1 MNSHSRITPRAPRAR
16 RRPAAATLGS
26 LAIAVGL
33 ALTGGLAA
41 APAHAQASAVQV
53 DIASQP
59 LSEAL
64 LELAEQT
71 RLQILF
77 APDIVAGKTAPALR
91 GSFTADQALA
101 ALLKGTGLR
110 YQRQG
115 DRFMLT
121 AGEPDMLNAVTV
133 IGMAERH
140 SMTEGTGSYTTR
152 ISSIASKT
160 EQSFREIPQSVSV
173 VTRQQME
180 DQNITD
186 IRQAML
192 AVPGVTYNGVD
203 FYSRGFAITSMQID
217 GGAPLALGS
226 YNYDP
231 QQQMAFYDRVE
242 VMRGASGL
250 LGGVGDPGGIIN
262 LVRKKPLAQDQLK
275 VSLAAGSWDD
285 LRTEIDASGKLAA
298 NGKLRGRG
306 VFSYQNSDSYIDHR
320 HTERPAVYGVL
331 EADLGPDTLLTVGG
345 SYSQINND
353 GAPPTLPRYSNGADL
368 GLSRSANLSQPWAYD
383 DTDRW
388 EVFGQLE
395 HRFRNGWIAKLNATH
410 TDQKTD
416 RMWNYTSGS
425 VDPVTLGGLTW
436 GAGTAKSSNRQD
448 MVDAN
453 LSGTF
458 DVLGRTHE
466 FVVGADWQRV
476 RSDWVNSNLAVNY
489 RDPVD
494 PFNPGAWN
502 PGRTDADYNY
512 SAHYGPW
519 GQEQV
524 GGYAL
529 LRLHPTDSLS
539 AVAGARISRYEF
551 SQIINTKRGAADWQ
565 VFQDAKFNEATEITP
580 YGGLIYDLNEQ
591 WSVYGSYSAIYKP
604 QPLVMQG
611 PQPGSAL
618 PPIKGKSFEAG
629 IKGELFDGA
638 ANATLSLFNVE
649 RTGTAVLDPAYESS
663 SSAYDGNCCYLA
675 QGKVVSRG
683 VDLELGGE
691 IATGWQVTAGYTFNT
706 TKDKSTGTRYS
717 SVTPKHLFKLAT
729 AYRLPGDLA
738 KWTVGGSMLLQSASY
753 VSGTARD
760 ASGDFVPFDFNQGG
774 YAILNAM
781 VRYQITPHWNM
792 TLNVNNLTDR
802 VYYQQ
807 IGTLNGNNVYGTP
820 RNAMLTLR
828 GTF

>member
-1 MNSHSRITPRAPRAR
+1 MPAR
-16 RRPAAATLGS
+16 LTVGS
-26 LAIAVGL
+26 LALSVAL
-33 ALTGGLAA
+33 ALAGGLGAS
-41 APAHAQASAVQV
+41 PVHAQPAAVQV
-53 DIASQP
+53 DIAPQP

-64 LELAEQT
+64 LQLAEQT

-77 APDIVAGKTAPALR
+77 APDLVAGKAAPALR

-101 ALLKGTGLR
+101 ALLKGSGLQYR
-110 YQRQG
+110 REG
-115 DRFMLT
+115 DRYLLS
-121 AGEPDMLNAVTV
+121 AGGADVLDAVTV
-133 IGMAERH
+133 IGMAERR
-140 SMTEGTGSYTTR
+140 SMTENTGSYTTR
-152 ISSIASKT
+152 ITSIASKT

-186 IRQAML
+186 VRQALL
-192 AVPGVTYNGVD
+192 AVPGITYNGVD
-203 FYSRGFAITSMQID
+203 FFSRGFAITSMQLD

-275 VSLAAGSWDD
+275 VTLGAGSWDD
-285 LRTEIDASGKLAA
+285 YRSEIDASGRLTD
-298 NGKLRGRG
+298 NGKLRARG
-306 VFSYQNSDSYIDHR
+306 VFSYQRSGSYIDHR
-320 HTERPAVYGVL
+320 STERPALYGVL

-345 SYSQINND
+345 NYSQINND
-353 GAPPTLPRYSNGADL
+353 GAPPTLPRFSNGADL
-368 GLSRSANLSQPWAYD
+368 GLSRSANLSQPWAFD

-416 RMWNYTSGS
+416 RIWNYTSGS
-425 VDPVTLGGLTW
+425 VDPITYKGLTW
-436 GAGTAKSSNRQD
+436 GAGRANSENKQD

-453 LSGTF
+453 LSGAF
-458 DVLGRTHE
+458 DLLGQTHE

-476 RSDWVNSNLAVNY
+476 RSDWVNSNLAINY
-489 RDPVD
+489 KDPVD

-502 PGRTDADYNY
+502 PSRTDADYNY
-512 SAHYGPW
+512 GAHYGPW

-529 LRLHPTDSLS
+529 LRLHPTDRLS
-539 AVAGARISRYEF
+539 VVAGARVSRYEF
-551 SQIINTKRGAADWQ
+551 SQLIRTKRGAADWQ
-565 VFQDAKFNEATEITP
+565 LFQDAQFKESTEITP
-580 YGGLIYDLNEQ
+580 YGGLIYDLNNQ

-611 PQPGSAL
+611 PPPGSSL

-649 RTGTAVLDPAYESS
+649 RTGTAVLDPRYDSS
-663 SSAYDGNCCYLA
+663 SSAYDGACCYTA

-683 VDLELGGE
+683 VDVEFSGEL
-691 IATGWQVTAGYTFNT
+691 ATGWQMTAGYTFNT
-706 TKDKSTGTRYS
+706 TKDKSTDSVYS

-729 AYRLPGDLA
+729 AYRLPGDWT
-738 KWTVGGSMLLQSASY
+738 KWTVGGSMLIQSASY

-760 ASGDFVPFDFNQGG
+760 ASGAFAPFDFNQGG

-781 VRYQITPHWNM
+781 VRYQLTPQWNM

-807 IGTLNGNNVYGTP
+807 VGTLNGNNVYGTP